1 MAVSAYQTRGADDR
15 CKEGHGR
22 ITRCPVLEG
31 VAIQT
36 GLSRSLGNPARNVTG
51 KIKSL
56 SKAERRKSSVSCFP
70 AFVRSL
76 RGVREIRAPFRKTVA
91 LPLLPEA
98 SWIRSVCPGAFRLT
112 RKDNQSRMR
121 CFLR

>member
-1 MAVSAYQTRGADDR
+1 MAVPAYQTRGADDR

-56 SKAERRKSSVSCFP
+56 SKAGTQKIF
-70 AFVRSL
+70 
-76 RGVREIRAPFRKTVA
+76 
-91 LPLLPEA
+91 
-98 SWIRSVCPGAFRLT
+98 
-112 RKDNQSRMR
+112 
-121 CFLR
+121 CFLLSCVLQIFERSPRNSRTVPESSCVFSFSGSFMDWISWPGFVSPNENG